1 MGNGRIEKPKREYTS
16 KTEVMLFIDSEEIV
30 TEVQV
35 QAELGLTVS
44 AVRGRMY
51 RLWRQGLIEP
61 LGIEAGKWVLSP
73 RGIRYVEYLKQKM
86 GESDD
91 QETED

>member
-1 MGNGRIEKPKREYTS
+1 MFNVGNRRIEKPNREYTT
-16 KTEVMLFIDSEEIV
+16 KAEVMLFIDSEEIV

-35 QAELGLTVS
+35 QAEFGLTVS
-44 AVRGRMY
+44 AAKGRIY

-73 RGIRYVEYLKQKM
+73 RGVGYVEYLKQQKK
-86 GESDD
+86 
-91 QETED
+91 